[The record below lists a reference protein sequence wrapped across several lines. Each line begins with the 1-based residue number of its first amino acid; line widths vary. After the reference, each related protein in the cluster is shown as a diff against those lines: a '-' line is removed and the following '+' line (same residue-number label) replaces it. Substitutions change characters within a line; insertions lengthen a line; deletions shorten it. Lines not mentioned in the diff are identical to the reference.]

1 MFDGDDEASVMVAG
15 AKVAPLASAVRI
27 WSRESLEPETSPM
40 TGLTPS

>member
-27 WSRESLEPETSPM
+27 WSRDGLEEVSLTM
-40 TGLTPS
+40 GLTPS